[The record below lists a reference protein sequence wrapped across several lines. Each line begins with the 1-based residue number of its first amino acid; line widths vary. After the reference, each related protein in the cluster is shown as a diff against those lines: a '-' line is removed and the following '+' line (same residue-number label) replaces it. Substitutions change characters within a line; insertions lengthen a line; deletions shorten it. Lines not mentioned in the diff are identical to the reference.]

1 MNSKHERDENCIGSV
16 MSTQEDKNA
25 KTQTKEE
32 TAFGDLMHVLG
43 YKKKK
48 GAAKDSSSA
57 SPTVGSTKAEE
68 QSPPHSDDAPAPE
81 EFLQASIPT
90 ESDVLPSGE
99 IEKCSD
105 SGSAEEASTEENVDT
120 VPLGADVELAMQSAP
135 APKKRNSRKVICVMV
150 AAAVVGVGLY
160 FGLPYL
166 TEPVPP
172 GEDVVATY
180 SGKSITIEEIKKV
193 IVMEQAKEMEH
204 AYCQVHGYDHSKC
217 DPSEECETHPIDTLE
232 GYRQMATNYAV
243 EQIIQEWASAQGITE
258 RDDVQHGLKDMLEN
272 ASVSQLL
279 EQLHE
284 TEITPESISSWEV
297 QQYYDSNMDTYTG
310 KSLSEVEDEIRQ
322 VLVSQKDAD
331 FFTQYIEE
339 LKQTAGLQ
347 VNLDLLKVSE
357 PTDDEIS
364 AYYNENIE
372 LMTVPESAKALE
384 IKIISGDVKSLGTE
398 AIRKIRSGES
408 FESVAADYDPEG
420 VAGELTISKGAGDDT
435 IAAAVFQMQPGDISD
450 PITNVDQ
457 SVSILKLAEITK
469 AGAMSLSEVKPYI
482 RLVLLQENMD
492 SEYALRK
499 DEALF
504 TVHGRRYTLGEFYT
518 EFKELSMEYQTQ
530 FSTYEQKQQLVE
542 ELIAKELLLEKNGDG
557 SANETDKH
565 QMEELKIQYMAQI
578 IHQQEVDDKLTTP
591 TEEEIRKFYEE
602 NKKSF
607 VTPAS
612 VQISLIWIDQGA
624 DGEKT
629 EQARTKAE
637 EALALIKSGT
647 DFSEVAKQYS
657 EDSSGTAG
665 GDISGEYDQAHLPEQ
680 LGNAVFALK
689 PGENT
694 DILDCDFGFYIIKVR
709 QRTEETQMTY
719 EESANGIQAHLG
731 EQKHAQMESQMEQI
745 LLKNA
750 NFIVYERTLRRL
762 LDQQNQ

>member
-32 TAFGDLMHVLG
+32 TVFEDLLHVLG
-43 YKKKK
+43 FTRKRRSEKNPP
-48 GAAKDSSSA
+48 SA
-57 SPTVGSTKAEE
+57 SPSQRNTKVEE
-68 QSPPHSDDAPAPE
+68 QSTTPSDDVLKPHEPPQAIIPPHSE
-81 EFLQASIPT
+81 ST
-90 ESDVLPSGE
+90 EKIKMRSDN
-99 IEKCSD
+99 D
-105 SGSAEEASTEENVDT
+105 TAEEISPEENVDV
-120 VPLGADVELAMQSAP
+120 VPPGDDTGLAMQSVS
-135 APKKRNSRKVICVMV
+135 APKKRISRKTLCFVA
-150 AAAVVGVGLY
+150 AAAVVGVGFY
-160 FGLPYL
+160 FTLPYL

-180 SGKSITIEEIKKV
+180 SGKSITIEELKKL

-217 DPSEECETHPIDTLE
+217 DPSEECEKHPIDTLE
-232 GYRQMATNYAV
+232 GYRQMATNFAV
-243 EQIIQEWASAQGITE
+243 EQIMQEWAAAQGITE

-272 ASVSQLL
+272 ASVNQLL

-297 QQYYDSNMDTYTG
+297 QQYYDSNMETYTG

-322 VLVSQKDAD
+322 ILVSQKDAD
-331 FFTQYIEE
+331 FFTQYIDE

-347 VNLDLLKVSE
+347 VNLELLKVSE

-364 AYYNENIE
+364 AYYKENVE
-372 LMTVPESAKALE
+372 QMTVPETARVLE
-384 IKIISGDVKSLGTE
+384 IRITSDDAKSLGTE

-408 FESVAADYDPEG
+408 FESVASTYDPEG
-420 VAGELTISKGAGDDT
+420 VAGELTVTKDTSDD
-435 IAAAVFQMQPGDISD
+435 AVSAAVFQMQPGDISD
-450 PITNVDQ
+450 PITNADL
-457 SVSILKLAEITK
+457 SVSILKLSEVIK
-469 AGAMSLSEVKPYI
+469 AGAMPLSDVKPYI
-482 RLVLLQENMD
+482 RLVLLQGNMD

-518 EFKELSMEYQTQ
+518 EFKELPMEYQTQ

-542 ELIAKELLLEKNGDG
+542 QLIAKELLLEKNGDG
-557 SANETDKH
+557 SANETDDH
-565 QMEELKIQYMAQI
+565 QMEELKIQYIAQI

-624 DGEKT
+624 GGEKA

-637 EALALIKSGT
+637 EALALLKSGT

-694 DILDCDFGFYIIKVR
+694 DILDYDFGYYIIKVR
-709 QRTEETQMTY
+709 QRNEETQMTY
-719 EESANGIQAHLG
+719 EESADGIQAHLG

-750 NFIVYERTLRRL
+750 NFIVYEKTLRKL